1 MVYGL
6 RSMLCICI
14 YVKLLLKHSHVPAR
28 MLQHML
34 YPNASHE
41 GGGVLREWERP
52 TYGAHKGIIFDTK
65 EKTLPFSRAYK
76 ECAKLGFWG
85 LHITKIPRVCK

>member
-52 TYGAHKGIIFDTK
+52 TYGA
-65 EKTLPFSRAYK
+65 
-76 ECAKLGFWG
+76 W
-85 LHITKIPRVCK
+85 